1 MCLKKSV
8 NYYTNSFVVLVLH
21 VEFSGSFGYTCPS
34 GFLVPTAY
42 IFRQTKYQKTFS
54 ERLLRA
60 GSISRFSSFRYVP
73 TPKGVFA
80 KPRDHHQQP
89 FRAFLATMLGLL
101 SSFRLPSV
109 ALQTTWWSMAS
120 WQVIRCWLIIFV
132 SRSLSQ
138 SDTEAKPPRLWQKKL
153 GLRRGH
159 KLLIC
164 LLKELFPED
173 RYEKKPSAI
182 LTKRATNEMRY
193 SRSSEGSLVRC

>member
-34 GFLVPTAY
+34 GFLVPIAY

-101 SSFRLPSV
+101 SSLRLGFTDHLVVRGKLAGHTVLTHHFCFQIPLSV
-109 ALQTTWWSMAS
+109 RHWGEATQTLAEEAGTQTWA
-120 WQVIRCWLIIFV
+120 QAPD
-132 SRSLSQ
+132 LS
-138 SDTEAKPPRLWQKKL
+138 A
-153 GLRRGH
+153 
-159 KLLIC
+159 
-164 LLKELFPED
+164 
-173 RYEKKPSAI
+173 
-182 LTKRATNEMRY
+182 
-193 SRSSEGSLVRC
+193 